1 MRFYKNVLTLP
12 RQSHTIKTYNLLH
25 RSKALRRLSCVQG
38 KGMVMKMIE
47 YYHELEEPELL
58 TLQDE
63 EGVESV
69 VELLAQMDVDG
80 KSYVAATPHLDDP
93 TQALGEDA
101 ELIGQRRRRRRR
113 IPRVDRRRCRI
124 RKDRQ
129 SVSGKADG
137 ILRRRR
143 RSRRRMMIDR
153 QQASKHW
160 F

>member
-101 ELIGQRRRRRRR
+101 ELI
-113 IPRVDRRRCRI
+113 VL
-124 RKDRQ
+124 
-129 SVSGKADG
+129 VSEEEDG
-137 ILRRRR
+137 EEFLA
-143 RSRRRMMIDR
+143 SIDDDDEYEKIGNLFLEKLMGYYEGEDE
-153 QQASKHW
+153 AEEE
-160 F
+160 

>member
-1 MRFYKNVLTLP
+1 
-12 RQSHTIKTYNLLH
+12 
-25 RSKALRRLSCVQG
+25 
-38 KGMVMKMIE
+38 MKMIE

-101 ELIGQRRRRRRR
+101 ELI
-113 IPRVDRRRCRI
+113 VL
-124 RKDRQ
+124 
-129 SVSGKADG
+129 VSEEEDG
-137 ILRRRR
+137 EEFLA
-143 RSRRRMMIDR
+143 SIDDDDEYE
-153 QQASKHW
+153 KIGNL
-160 F
+160 FLEKLMGYYEGEDETEEE

>member
-101 ELIGQRRRRRRR
+101 ELI
-113 IPRVDRRRCRI
+113 VL
-124 RKDRQ
+124 
-129 SVSGKADG
+129 VSEEEDG
-137 ILRRRR
+137 EEFLA
-143 RSRRRMMIDR
+143 SIDDDDEYEKIGNLFLEKLMGYYEGEEE
-153 QQASKHW
+153 AEEE
-160 F
+160 

>member
-101 ELIGQRRRRRRR
+101 ELI
-113 IPRVDRRRCRI
+113 VL
-124 RKDRQ
+124 
-129 SVSGKADG
+129 VSEEEDG
-137 ILRRRR
+137 EEFLA
-143 RSRRRMMIDR
+143 SIDDDDEYE
-153 QQASKHW
+153 KIGNL
-160 F
+160 FLEKLMGYYEGEDETEEE